1 MTGLRLRGGAACF
14 LLRDCLAV
22 LLTTHCP
29 LVATAQHSPDI
40 AQNNQGEL
48 PGAGLETHAL
58 LPPLTEQRT
67 CEEIAGQSGGRRREG
82 LSPETR
88 QYLLTWNII
97 VTSSNWSKIYLERER
112 ERERERDV
120 EVRCSDVLSSRLRK
134 LLFCLLYLKISYCQS
149 IRF

>member
-48 PGAGLETHAL
+48 PGAGLDTHAL
-58 LPPLTEQRT
+58 PPQLTEQRT
-67 CEEIAGQSGGRRREG
+67 CEEISGQISEQEGGASHSHHHQAMFTNI
-82 LSPETR
+82 LYHLDLP
-88 QYLLTWNII
+88 QLLKNIFG
-97 VTSSNWSKIYLERER
+97 ER
-112 ERERERDV
+112 
-120 EVRCSDVLSSRLRK
+120 
-134 LLFCLLYLKISYCQS
+134 
-149 IRF
+149 

>member
-48 PGAGLETHAL
+48 PGAGRPGYACARAETL
-58 LPPLTEQRT
+58 YEQ
-67 CEEIAGQSGGRRREG
+67 S
-82 LSPETR
+82 
-88 QYLLTWNII
+88 Y
-97 VTSSNWSKIYLERER
+97 
-112 ERERERDV
+112 
-120 EVRCSDVLSSRLRK
+120 
-134 LLFCLLYLKISYCQS
+134 ISYIQHIMMICNSLQDLS
-149 IRF
+149 LELLVCTYAG